1 MTARIAIFPGSFD
14 PIHNGHVDLV
24 ERALPLF
31 DEIVVAVLNNENK
44 RTVFSL
50 AERLQMLE
58 SLFGEG
64 QDSSAGTPVAARASS
79 KVSVASFE
87 GLVADFA
94 AARGAR
100 FLLRGLRTGAD
111 FEYELPMTVMNRRLE
126 PTLETVFLPTRP
138 ELLDLSSGLIKEVI
152 KLGGDPGD
160 VLPAGLRERLESKLG
175 GSA

>member
-1 MTARIAIFPGSFD
+1 MSTHRIAIFPGSFD
-14 PIHNGHVDLV
+14 PIHDGHLDLV
-24 ERALPLF
+24 ERAVHLF
-31 DEIVVAVLNNENK
+31 DEIIVAVLNNENK
-44 RTVFSL
+44 RTIFSL
-50 AERLQMLE
+50 DERLEMLE
-58 SLFGEG
+58 ALFVKSVS
-64 QDSSAGTPVAARASS
+64 DSRGSGDASN
-79 KVSVASFE
+79 VRVASFE

-94 AARGAR
+94 AEQGAR

-160 VLPAGLRERLESKLG
+160 VLPEGVRERLEGKLG
-175 GSA
+175 SSS

>member
-1 MTARIAIFPGSFD
+1 MSTHRIAIFPGSFD
-14 PIHNGHVDLV
+14 PIHDGHLDLV
-24 ERALPLF
+24 ERAVHLF
-31 DEIVVAVLNNENK
+31 DEIIVAVLNNENK
-44 RTVFSL
+44 RTIFSL
-50 AERLQMLE
+50 DERLEMLE
-58 SLFGEG
+58 ALFVKSVS
-64 QDSSAGTPVAARASS
+64 DSRGSGAASNVR
-79 KVSVASFE
+79 VASFE

-94 AARGAR
+94 AEQGAR

-160 VLPAGLRERLESKLG
+160 VLPEGVRERLEGKLG
-175 GSA
+175 SSS